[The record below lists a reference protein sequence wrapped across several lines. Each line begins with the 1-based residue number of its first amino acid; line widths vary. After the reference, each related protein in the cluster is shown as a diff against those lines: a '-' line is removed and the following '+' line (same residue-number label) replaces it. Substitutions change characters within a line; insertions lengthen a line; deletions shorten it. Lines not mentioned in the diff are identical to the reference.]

1 MSKIIHELYDQYPAP
16 VYPGVV
22 KVTKKEVLTFHWTMS
37 DGEEYEVVTVD
48 EHITSMKWR
57 GEHVAEEHIHTHS
70 RAIEIVEEKLTERV
84 EDEIIHTFAT
94 GSVKALN
101 IGVKDRRFASVQ
113 EIEDD

>member
-57 GEHVAEEHIHTHS
+57 GEHVAEEHIHTHP
-70 RAIEIVEEKLTERV
+70 RAIEIVEEKLISRRRV
-84 EDEIIHTFAT
+84 
-94 GSVKALN
+94 SSLN
-101 IGVKDRRFASVQ
+101 TKGAKLNFLLSNGGGDYR
-113 EIEDD
+113 D